1 MERIVQTMTY
11 PTMQQVA
18 EYIDAE
24 RKGQGLTY
32 VELANRTGLSAR
44 AVKARLTGDRPIRA
58 SDLYKFAVALGMT
71 PSEIYLHLG

>member
-1 MERIVQTMTY
+1 MTRIVQTMTY

-18 EYIDAE
+18 EFIDAE

-32 VELANRTGLSAR
+32 KDLADRTGLSSR
-44 AVKARLTGDRPIRA
+44 AVSARLTGDRPIRA

-71 PSEIYLHLG
+71 PSEIYLQLG